1 MIWEES
7 PYVIVGHKF
16 AVYWHS
22 LKTLIHSANL
32 LRVYSVQGT
41 ALGRNSVVK
50 QAKSLPSWTLH
61 SNMGEKIV
69 KQVNYIACQMVILQK
84 KKKKTKIGQR
94 DWTAML
100 HCVGLWGKTWQVSGH
115 LQKDLKEVKAQVVRL
130 FGASVLGWGKS
141 KGKGSDAGALVCF
154 GDNGKVR
161 MAGMERSRE
170 KSGRKQSERLFS
182 PCWPL

>member
-1 MIWEES
+1 M
-7 PYVIVGHKF
+7 
-16 AVYWHS
+16 
-22 LKTLIHSANL
+22 
-32 LRVYSVQGT
+32 QGT

-100 HCVGLWGKTWQVSGH
+100 HCVGL
-115 LQKDLKEVKAQVVRL
+115 
-130 FGASVLGWGKS
+130 
-141 KGKGSDAGALVCF
+141 
-154 GDNGKVR
+154 
-161 MAGMERSRE
+161 
-170 KSGRKQSERLFS
+170 
-182 PCWPL
+182 